1 MKVRQRGTKNRE
13 NQTTRKTNKKDGN
26 VWGLSKKRHR
36 KNGWRKNRKTQ
47 KKGGKTKTNMDI
59 KRKNETKTE
68 GKKRKENIVIWP
80 RIWRKRRRKIP
91 TLSPTDIV
99 ENIKSL
105 KNKHQAIY
113 NKTPD
118 KCLTPEVIHRNENS
132 EFRHNGQ
139 KQW

>member
-1 MKVRQRGTKNRE
+1 M
-13 NQTTRKTNKKDGN
+13 NKKDGN
-26 VWGLSKKRHR
+26 LWGLRKKATKKTDGERIE
-36 KNGWRKNRKTQ
+36 KTQ

-80 RIWRKRRRKIP
+80 RIWKKRRRKIP

-113 NKTPD
+113 KQTLGKFLAPG
-118 KCLTPEVIHRNENS
+118 VIRRNENS
-132 EFRHNGQ
+132 DL
-139 KQW
+139 